1 MPGQLTLG
9 YREQL
14 NQVTAYIDASFVYGS
29 DVCESKILRSFS
41 GGRMNT
47 TIVRRNSKP
56 LMPQITTHPECK
68 NPSKVCFRGGSFNFN
83 NGYREK

>member
-14 NQVTAYIDASFVYGS
+14 NQVTAYIDSSFVYGS
-29 DVCESKILRSFS
+29 DVCESKILRAFS

-47 TIVRRNSKP
+47 TVLNKRIGKP

-68 NPSKVCFRGGSFNFN
+68 NPSKICFRGG
-83 NGYREK
+83 K

>member
-1 MPGQLTLG
+1 MPGRLTLG

-14 NQVTAYIDASFVYGS
+14 NQVTAYIDSSFVYGS
-29 DVCESKILRSFS
+29 DVCESRILRSFT

-47 TIVRRNSKP
+47 TVIKRRIGKA

-68 NPSKVCFRGGSFNFN
+68 NPSKVCFRGGKEHPDIFL
-83 NGYREK
+83 R